1 MDNIQKDPDTGDEE
15 AEEDIPTFGGDD
27 SIVITMKEN
36 EGIFNLAIWRYY
48 LKFFN

>member
-1 MDNIQKDPDTGDEE
+1 MDNIQEDPASGDEE
-15 AEEDIPTFGGDD
+15 QEEDIPTFGGND
-27 SIVITMKEN
+27 IVITIKEN